1 MAEQVAPT
9 KSNLMRSRRSL
20 RVATDGYGL
29 LDRKRNVLLRELMS
43 VVAGAKRSQAEAAEA
58 LASAFEGLRAANI
71 SMGAAAVEEV
81 AAGCEGPACDAG
93 LKMLAKSVMGAWV
106 PSVAPMD
113 ETIRPSYSFR
123 GTGAALDEAMR
134 RFRRAAAVLA
144 RAAALECSVIRLA
157 QEIRRT
163 QKRANALHNVLIPR
177 YEAQIKFIAESLEER
192 EREEFFKVKM
202 VKRNQERA
210 ASGGGPA

>member
-9 KSNLMRSRRSL
+9 KSNLMRARRSL
-20 RVATDGYGL
+20 RVASDGYGL

-43 VVAGAKRSQAEAAEA
+43 VLQDAKKAQAAAAES
-58 LASAFEGLRAANI
+58 LSSAFAGLRTANI
-71 SMGAAAVEEV
+71 SMGAEAVEEV
-81 AAGCEGPACDAG
+81 AAGCEGSAG
-93 LKMLAKSVMGAWV
+93 AADVKVLAKSVMGAWV

-113 ETIRPSYSFR
+113 ETVRPAYSYR
-123 GTGAALDEAMR
+123 GTGAALDEAVR

-144 RAAALECSVIRLA
+144 AAAALECAVIRLA

-177 YEAQIKFIAESLEER
+177 YEEQIKFIAESLEER
-192 EREEFFKVKM
+192 EREEFFKVKQ
-202 VKRNQERA
+202 VKRNKERA
-210 ASGGGPA
+210 PQ